1 MSPALACR
9 YSVGDTQL
17 AGVKKKFAEL
27 RRRRGVH
34 SLIDAVKSLDLSFTV
49 TVNGRHAKPIRPPRA
64 PGVRMRNK
72 NPQRRVAAPTPGR
85 FGGKAK
91 GRSDPT
97 LRMFPNSLVR
107 ASKHA
112 AR

>member
-1 MSPALACR
+1 MTPADLCQPRPSFA
-9 YSVGDTQL
+9 QL
-17 AGVKKKFAEL
+17 AGVKKKFADL

-49 TVNGRHAKPIRPPRA
+49 TVNGRHAKAVRPPRA

-91 GRSDPT
+91 GRTDPT
-97 LRMFPNSLVR
+97 WRMFPNSLV
-107 ASKHA
+107 
-112 AR
+112 